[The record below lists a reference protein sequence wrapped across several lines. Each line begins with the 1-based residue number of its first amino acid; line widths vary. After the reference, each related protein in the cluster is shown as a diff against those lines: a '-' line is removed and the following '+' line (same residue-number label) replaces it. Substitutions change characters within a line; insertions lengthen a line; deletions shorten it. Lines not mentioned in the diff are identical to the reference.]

1 MKQWYILL
9 YYLRSV
15 IFKIENVVNDNLPA
29 ISIWT
34 CKQQHNF
41 SDAYNLRI
49 HTQGR
54 VLQKNLRQSRKYFQP
69 HGVIYKEQNLDRTIF
84 IQLPRCSL

>member
-29 ISIWT
+29 ISICT
-34 CKQQHNF
+34 CKQQHNL

-49 HTQGR
+49 QTQMSTWVHVFLR
-54 VLQKNLRQSRKYFQP
+54 IYVYNSKRRALVHILLLQVSCLS
-69 HGVIYKEQNLDRTIF
+69 T
-84 IQLPRCSL
+84 C

>member
-29 ISIWT
+29 ISICT
-34 CKQQHNF
+34 CKQQHNL

-49 HTQGR
+49 HTQMSTW
-54 VLQKNLRQSRKYFQP
+54 VHVFLR
-69 HGVIYKEQNLDRTIF
+69 IYVYNFEKKSFGAHPF
-84 IQLPRCSL
+84 IASILFKHLLE